1 MLKNEIAEHI
11 NLVEEKEKIAA
22 LLPGELKKYIT
33 PDSNFTSI
41 EYPVLKYP
49 QKINSIGFDKIPNV
63 QGTLNGIKG
72 QYLILDDDR
81 VLNIRKHSGYFLQFE
96 F

>member
-1 MLKNEIAEHI
+1 
-11 NLVEEKEKIAA
+11 

-33 PDSNFTSI
+33 PDNNFTSI

-49 QKINSIGFDKIPNV
+49 QKINSIGFDKIPNF